1 MVAIKKSTN
10 NSPRLLLESLQ
21 ILRYRCFESL
31 IVNQLGRVNL
41 IVGKNNVGKTA
52 MLEALSIYANG
63 GSQRLLFKTLEQRN
77 EIPSIENG
85 NYHNTANIR
94 GVRNLFFNRPNLDH
108 IAGAYPTELDNGLSF
123 VIGENIDISGEVPT
137 LVNRMLQVRA
147 LRSPAPDTV
156 PQLDLVHTLPHTIDN
171 LFIKAGGLS
180 DEDLVGF
187 WDNIEKWVLEDS
199 VTKALNI
206 IVPDL
211 VDVRFSGYPLGS
223 NTRIPVVRLAK
234 AKERVPLRS
243 LGDGMT
249 RLLGI
254 ASAMINCQDGMLLV
268 DEIESGLHYSVLP
281 DIWKL
286 VFRTAKDLNI
296 QVFATTHSKDC
307 IEAFAIAA
315 AESPE
320 DGMLIRLERQGENI
334 VAKTIEE
341 DMLVDAVNFEVEVR

>member
-1 MVAIKKSTN
+1 MVAVEKTIN
-10 NSPRLLLESLQ
+10 NSPRLLLESLK
-21 ILRYRCFESL
+21 ILRYRCFERL
-31 IVNQLGRVNL
+31 TVNRLGRVNL
-41 IVGKNNVGKTA
+41 LVGKNNVGKTA
-52 MLEALSIYANG
+52 VLEALSIYANG
-63 GSQRLLFKTLEQRN
+63 GSQRLLFKTLEERN

-85 NYHNTANIR
+85 NYHNAANIK
-94 GVRNLFFNRPNLDH
+94 GVRNLLFNRPNLDH
-108 IAGAYPTELDNGLSF
+108 IARPYPAEFDDPLSF
-123 VIGENIDISGEVPT
+123 VIGENIDFSGKEPIFPKRI
-137 LVNRMLQVRA
+137 LEVRA
-147 LRSPAPDTV
+147 VRSSAEDTV
-156 PQLDLVHTLPHTIDN
+156 PQLDLVRAHGHTIEN

-180 DEDLVGF
+180 DEDLVEF

-211 VDVRFSGYPLGS
+211 MDIRFSGYPYGS
-223 NTRIPVVRLAK
+223 KIRIPVVRLAN

-268 DEIESGLHYSVLP
+268 DELESGLHYSVLP

-286 VFRTAKDLNI
+286 IFQTARDLDI

-307 IEAFAIAA
+307 IEAFAAA
-315 AESPE
+315 AADSPD
-320 DGMLIRLERQGENI
+320 DGILIRLERQGENI
-334 VAKTIEE
+334 IAKEINE
-341 DMLVDAVNFEVEVR
+341 DMLVDAVNYEVEVR